1 MNDRTMLSP
10 QEINEIVVIME
21 RATIQGKEC
30 ARFMALMQ
38 KLQTM
43 HTEAVEAMALS
54 NFSLPSSK

>member
-10 QEINEIVVIME
+10 QEINEIVIIME
-21 RATIQGKEC
+21 RSTIQGKEC

-43 HTEAVEAMALS
+43 HVEAVDAMGLS
-54 NFSLPSSK
+54 NE